1 MLMVVENDNVHM
13 TELPFVAHN
22 ITDGLVEEEATAIE
36 EIGTFTINQR
46 PNITATI

>member
-22 ITDGLVEEEATAIE
+22 ITEGLMEDDETGIQ
-36 EIGTFTINQR
+36 EIGIL
-46 PNITATI
+46 IHSIS